1 MNNIS
6 NIFIILLMLFFHIV
20 DDYRLQGILA
30 TMKQKEWWQEHA
42 PQRLY
47 RYDYI
52 MALVMHSLS
61 WSFMIMLPI
70 ALANGFDIGASF
82 AFVFV
87 VNAILHGFADDL
99 KANQKKI
106 NLIIDQSIHLLQIA
120 ATAILFVRD
129 VI

>member
-1 MNNIS
+1 MS
-6 NIFIILLMLFFHIV
+6 KSFVVLLMVFFHII

-30 TMKQKEWWQEHA
+30 SMKQKEWWQEHV

-52 MALVMHSLS
+52 MALMMHSLS

-70 ALANGFDIGASF
+70 AF
-82 AFVFV
+82 ATSLNVGEKFIFVFIVNV
-87 VNAILHGFADDL
+87 VLHGFIDDL
-99 KANQKKI
+99 KANKKKI
-106 NLIIDQSIHLLQIA
+106 NLIADQFLHLLQIMV
-120 ATAILFVRD
+120 TAIMYVQG